1 MTPERDEKGIIM
13 LQTEETT
20 WARAISFNSAEGGVV
35 R

>member
-1 MTPERDEKGIIM
+1 MTPERDEKGMM